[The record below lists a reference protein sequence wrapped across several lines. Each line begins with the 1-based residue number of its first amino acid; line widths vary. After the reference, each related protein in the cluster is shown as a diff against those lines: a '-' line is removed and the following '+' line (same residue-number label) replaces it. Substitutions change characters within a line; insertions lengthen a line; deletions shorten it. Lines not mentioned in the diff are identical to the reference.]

1 MNFAKLNGVTI
12 HHQLIG
18 AAEGKP
24 TIVFA
29 NSLGTDFRI
38 WRDVVVALAGE
49 AAIINYDKRGHGL
62 SDIGDAPYKM
72 EDHVGD
78 LIALLEYLNVSNAVI
93 CGVSVG
99 GMIAQGVYAQRPD
112 LVSGLILCDTGH
124 KIGNETFWNDR
135 INLISKSGL
144 EAFADT
150 ILERWFTSD
159 FRKPDNA
166 SFAGYRNMLV
176 RTTLEGYIGTCT
188 ALRDADYTQEAK
200 RIAVPTLCMVG
211 EQDGSTPPA
220 LVEELCALIPKSQVE
235 LIADCGHLPSIEQPE
250 AVVQLIRN
258 FLTRNGFYEDAS

>member
-62 SDIGDAPYKM
+62 SDTGNSPYKM
-72 EDHVGD
+72 EDHIGD
-78 LIALLEYLNVSNAVI
+78 LIALLDYLNVSNAVL

-124 KIGNETFWNDR
+124 KIGTQDFWNDR
-135 INLISKSGL
+135 ISAISEKGL
-144 EAFADT
+144 EGFADA
-150 ILERWFTSD
+150 ILERWFTPA
-159 FRKPDNA
+159 FRTPDNA
-166 SFAGYRNMLV
+166 PFAGYRNMLV
-176 RTTLEGYIGTCT
+176 RTTLDGYIGTCT
-188 ALRDADYTQEAK
+188 ALRDADYTEQAK
-200 RIAVPTLCMVG
+200 EISVPTLCMVG
-211 EQDGSTPPA
+211 DQDGSTPPA
-220 LVEELCALIPKSQVE
+220 LVEELCALIRKSQYE
-235 LIADCGHLPSIEQPE
+235 LIKDCGHIPSIEQPE
-250 AVVQLIRN
+250 TVVALIRN
-258 FLTRNGFYEDAS
+258 FLARNGFYEDAS